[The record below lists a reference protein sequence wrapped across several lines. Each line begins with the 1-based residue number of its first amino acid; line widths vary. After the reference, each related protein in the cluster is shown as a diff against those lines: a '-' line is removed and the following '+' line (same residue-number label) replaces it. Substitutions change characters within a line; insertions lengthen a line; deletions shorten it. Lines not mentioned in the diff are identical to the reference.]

1 LQPKLLEEELMARG
15 GEGEGLLSG
24 NVISGAGVDLVESAQ
39 EVEDEV
45 GLRYGLLDVTHVTQF
60 VGLLH
65 ANAVGVDGQVPL
77 SQRVELVIQEDGAR
91 SLVGLEHPADG
102 RPKSARRLRVVG
114 HGEVEDGVGD
124 GAVHPAADAEVRLCP
139 DLVGGTQG
147 GGGGEMMQQPELP
160 TSGLERR

>member
-1 LQPKLLEEELMARG
+1 MARG

-24 NVISGAGVDLVESAQ
+24 DVIGDAGVGLDESAQ

-45 GLRYGLLDVTHVTQF
+45 GLIYGLSDVTQF
-60 VGLLH
+60 VGLLLH
-65 ANAVGVDGQVPL
+65 ANAIGVDGQVPL
-77 SQRVELVIQEDGAR
+77 SRRVKLVIQEDGAR

-102 RPKSARRLRVVG
+102 CPKSARRLRVVG

-139 DLVGGTQG
+139 DLVSGTRG

-160 TSGLERR
+160 THGLERR